1 MSPASV
7 APATLS
13 PEVSLRIKS
22 VLGHPPASSAGSTSN
37 TAPTVVDHLNS
48 LFPDSEA
55 DPPSIDQISGVH
67 VQLRSQLASI
77 QTEIDGLLL
86 ELQEEQDVN
95 RMSKV
100 QGAIA
105 ALLNQLAIIREEARE
120 SEMVVRDITRDIRSL
135 DTAKKNVVSSMTA
148 LKRLQMLV
156 NAADQLERLTQA
168 KRYKDASQA
177 LEAIKSLQTFFN
189 DFMRVERIAE
199 VWKQVAEVQTQLRT
213 SVMEDYEN
221 FLHDAASPLR
231 NTTLPAAA
239 LVVDALGP
247 TAVSTLLDWYVAL
260 QLREYRRIFR
270 ATDEAGQLDNVAR
283 RFAWFRRVLKGY
295 EDEHR
300 EAFLQAWGVERALIR
315 RWAEMTRE
323 DLRSVLIRDQNK
335 LQVSVLLEALEATL
349 DFQAQLSKKFAMPF
363 AELAANPNASQN
375 AETSSNAASATAS
388 QATTLSSVFEPYL
401 SLFVDA
407 QDRTLAEMVANFRRI
422 GARLPVAGHDGDDV
436 GASAG
441 AGVGAG
447 ANGSGGPGGADGA
460 DQSQHYTVLPSSTE
474 LFFYYRQT
482 LENFSRLSNGESFA
496 KLCAVF
502 RKWLT
507 VYAEDVLRPALMR
520 SEPSRRSLDSTR
532 TSTADAQ
539 RWCLVLN
546 TADYCATTTTSLEG
560 KLKEK
565 IKAELREGISFENER
580 QYFLGVCA
588 AAVAVLSKEAEVLAE
603 PAFTQMLRPAVP
615 WSQVDPERAGN
626 DPSSFVNELASN
638 LEQVAVVVRDE
649 VENARFVRNWCD
661 KTVGVILGRFTQTVV
676 RLRPMAKSTAE
687 QLLRDVAEVKS
698 ILHDL
703 PRYGSEDSVASARSS
718 YLRYVNNTVT
728 RIETLLRVIM
738 IPESPPEDLV
748 NGYIEK
754 IKDRSFSNF
763 QKILDLKGVR
773 RMDQNGLMDKFLAI
787 SSQHESLANDS
798 FLTSLDMD
806 PNAAKDSS
814 AMSFLADGSATPPA
828 GRTSFHLSRPIINV
842 DGSRTPGGAGS
853 GSASPGGGGA
863 PGSAGGM
870 GSGLAGD
877 GTPGG
882 VGGLGAGRALSD
894 LRRIGSMFGAALGRR
909 DSDRPR

>member
-1 MSPASV
+1 MSSAAVGAGALPAAS
-7 APATLS
+7 LS
-13 PEVSLRIKS
+13 PELSLRIGS
-22 VLGHPPASSAGSTSN
+22 VLGHHQPAPAAAQATASTN
-37 TAPTVVDHLNS
+37 KNVVGHLNA
-48 LFPDSEA
+48 LFPDAEDDAPSLEDISQVHERLRAQLSATEA
-55 DPPSIDQISGVH
+55 QVDALIV
-67 VQLRSQLASI
+67 
-77 QTEIDGLLL
+77 
-86 ELQEEQDVN
+86 ELKEEQDVG

-120 SEMVVRDITRDIRSL
+120 SEMVVREITRDIRSL
-135 DTAKKNVVSSMTA
+135 DTAKKNVVASMTA

-168 KRYKDASQA
+168 RRYKEASQA
-177 LEAIKSLQTFFN
+177 LEAIKSLQNFFN

-213 SVMEDYEN
+213 SVMEDYEKY

-247 TAVSTLLDWYVAL
+247 AAVSTLLDWYVAL

-300 EAFLQAWGVERALIR
+300 EAFLAQWGAERALVR

-323 DLRSVLIRDQNK
+323 DLRSVLIRDQGK

-349 DFQAQLSKKFAMPF
+349 EFQAQLAKKFNMPF
-363 AELAANPNASQN
+363 QELATNPAAVAADADSSTGQAAAQANV
-375 AETSSNAASATAS
+375 
-388 QATTLSSVFEPYL
+388 TLSSVFEPYL
-401 SLFVDA
+401 SIFVDA

-422 GARLPVAGHDGDDV
+422 GANLQNAVPDAGDGG
-436 GASAG
+436 GA
-441 AGVGAG
+441 
-447 ANGSGGPGGADGA
+447 GGADGA
-460 DQSQHYTVLPSSTE
+460 GGGSHQPQHHTVLPSSTE

-482 LENFSRLSNGESFA
+482 LEQFSRLSNGESFA

-520 SEPSRRSLDSTR
+520 NEPSRRSLDSR
-532 TSTADAQ
+532 PSTADAQ

-546 TADYCATTTTSLEG
+546 TADYCATTTSSLES

-565 IKAELREGISFENER
+565 IKEELRDGISFEGER
-580 QYFLGVCA
+580 QYFLGICA
-588 AAVAVLSKEAEVLAE
+588 AAVSVLAREAEILSE
-603 PAFTQMLRPAVP
+603 PAFNQMLRPAMP
-615 WSQVDPERAGN
+615 WSQIDAQQAGEQA
-626 DPSSFVNELASN
+626 SLFVNDLASH
-638 LEQVAVVVRDE
+638 LEQVAVIVREE
-649 VENARFVRNWCD
+649 VENVRFVRNWCD
-661 KTVGVILGRFTQTVV
+661 KTVGVILGKFTHTVV
-676 RLRPMAKSTAE
+676 RLRPVAKTTAQ
-687 QLLRDVAEVKS
+687 QLLRDVGEIKS
-698 ILHDL
+698 ILQDL
-703 PRYGSEDSVASARSS
+703 PRYGSEDAVASARSS
-718 YLRYVNNTVT
+718 YLRYVTNSVG

-748 NGYIEK
+748 NGYIEQV
-754 IKDRSFSNF
+754 KDRSFSNF

-787 SSQHESLANDS
+787 SSQHERLASES

-806 PNAAKDSS
+806 PNANKDPN
-814 AMSFLADGSATPPA
+814 AGFLPDGTATPPA
-828 GRTSFHLSRPIINV
+828 ASGRTSFHLSRPG
-842 DGSRTPGGAGS
+842 DGTFSPAGGTGGAGPS
-853 GSASPGGGGA
+853 GSSSSEAGM
-863 PGSAGGM
+863 SA
-870 GSGLAGD
+870 
-877 GTPGG
+877 
-882 VGGLGAGRALSD
+882 GAGRALSD
-894 LRRIGSMFGAALGRR
+894 LRRIGNMFGAALGR
-909 DSDRPR
+909 SQDRPR